1 MEGIGDNRRITYE
14 EAGVSIGKADSLVGW
29 LKRKNKIIGSFS
41 ATVKLGKQR
50 ILLSA
55 DGVGTKI
62 LLYIKAG
69 KFKGLGQDLVG
80 MVSNDILADGGR
92 MVYFLDYFATFPLR
106 EDWAKEVLE
115 DIISSCKKVGAKLV
129 GGETAELP
137 GLIKENTFDV
147 AGFGVGI
154 PIKKR
159 FGKVKGGDIL
169 IGFPSSG
176 FHSNGYSLI
185 RKILEERN
193 LDPFKIYPEIDERRA
208 LIDILLTPTRLYHR
222 EGLKMFLKFGA
233 KRGAHITGGGLM
245 GNLPR
250 ALEGREAKIYWENIP
265 TPDYMKNFIKIGGID
280 EGEAWRVFNMG
291 VGFVFVIPRKN
302 AEKVLSQFREA
313 FILGEVL

>member
-29 LKRKNKIIGSFS
+29 LKKKNKIIGSFS

-69 KFKGLGQDLVG
+69 KFRGLGQDLVG

-176 FHSNGYSLI
+176 FTQRILVNK
-185 RKILEERN
+185 KILEER
-193 LDPFKIYPEIDERRA
+193 LD
-208 LIDILLTPTRLYHR
+208 H
-222 EGLKMFLKFGA
+222 
-233 KRGAHITGGGLM
+233 
-245 GNLPR
+245 
-250 ALEGREAKIYWENIP
+250 
-265 TPDYMKNFIKIGGID
+265 
-280 EGEAWRVFNMG
+280 
-291 VGFVFVIPRKN
+291 
-302 AEKVLSQFREA
+302 
-313 FILGEVL
+313 

>member
-1 MEGIGDNRRITYE
+1 
-14 EAGVSIGKADSLVGW
+14 
-29 LKRKNKIIGSFS
+29 
-41 ATVKLGKQR
+41 
-50 ILLSA
+50 
-55 DGVGTKI
+55 
-62 LLYIKAG
+62 
-69 KFKGLGQDLVG
+69 
-80 MVSNDILADGGR
+80 

-137 GLIKENTFDV
+137 GLIKENTSDV
-147 AGFGVGI
+147 AGFGIGI

-159 FGKVKGGDIL
+159 FGKVKSGDIL

-193 LDPFKIYPEIDERRA
+193 LDPFKIYPEIDEERA

-233 KRGAHITGGGLM
+233 KRGAYGKF
-245 GNLPR
+245 N
-250 ALEGREAKIYWENIP
+250 EG
-265 TPDYMKNFIKIGGID
+265 
-280 EGEAWRVFNMG
+280 
-291 VGFVFVIPRKN
+291 
-302 AEKVLSQFREA
+302 S
-313 FILGEVL
+313 

>member
-14 EAGVSIGKADSLVGW
+14 EAGVSIDRADSLVEW
-29 LKRKNKIIGSFS
+29 LKKKSKIIGSFS

-50 ILLSA
+50 VLLST

-92 MVYFLDYFATFPLR
+92 MVYFLDYFATFPLN

-115 DIISSCKKVGAKLV
+115 DIIYACKKVGAKLV

-137 GLIKENTFDV
+137 NLIEKNTFDV

-154 PIKKR
+154 PIKGR
-159 FGKVKGGDIL
+159 FGRIKSGDVL

-185 RKILEERN
+185 RRVLEEKKF
-193 LDPFKIYPEIDERRA
+193 DPFKVYPELDEKRT
-208 LIDILLTPTRLYHR
+208 LIEILLTPTRLYQR
-222 EGLKMFLKFGA
+222 DGIKIFLKFGA

-250 ALEGREAKIYWENIP
+250 ALGGMKAKIYWENIP
-265 TPDYMKNFIKIGGID
+265 TPQYMKNFIKLGGID
-280 EGEAWRVFNMG
+280 EGEAWKVFNMG
-291 VGFVFVIPRKN
+291 VGFVFIVPRRN
-302 AEKVLSQFREA
+302 VERVLAKFKDA